1 MIAVQNLT
9 KTFRVLKPAEGRFS
23 AVRSLFA
30 PVYTEKRAVDDLS
43 FSIDDGEIVG
53 YIGQNGA
60 GKSTTIK
67 MLAGILVPTAGTMRV
82 NGLDPIAD
90 HNRHLLGI
98 GTVFGQRTSLWWDVP
113 LMDSLRILKEMYR
126 VDDAVFRKN
135 VEKFTDIL
143 ELSGFLHQPV
153 RQLSLGQRM
162 RADLAAAMIHSPRVL
177 FLDEPTIGL
186 DVIAR
191 QRLREFI
198 QEINRESGVTI
209 LLTTH
214 DMVEME
220 RLARSEE

>member
-1 MIAVQNLT
+1 
-9 KTFRVLKPAEGRFS
+9 
-23 AVRSLFA
+23 
-30 PVYTEKRAVDDLS
+30 
-43 FSIDDGEIVG
+43 
-53 YIGQNGA
+53 
-60 GKSTTIK
+60 
-67 MLAGILVPTAGTMRV
+67 
-82 NGLDPIAD
+82 
-90 HNRHLLGI
+90 
-98 GTVFGQRTSLWWDVP
+98 RTSLWWDVP

-198 QEINRESGVTI
+198 QEINRESDVTI

-220 RLARSEE
+220 RLASRILVIDQGRLIFSGDVAGLRRAYGYERSVRVEFAGEAPALELEGAQVAREAPDALSIAFDARRHSVGDVLAAIRQTDARIHDVTVHDTDIDQIVRNIYTRREA